1 MNREE
6 LADEIRG
13 AGAAVRFADGPVLS
27 MRRIKGKPTVLHSWE
42 GKLKVPDEEIIRMAA
57 TCFTCDAA
65 ASAFDIEFAS
75 DVADCY
81 RSFARLIW
89 PCIDHEE
96 YCSAEPYLPVHEGS
110 QKDFA
115 KVKAEFE
122 KRRQQREKRLAE
134 TKAKRPLK
142 KAAKKSKV
150 VKKKKTSKAKKPT
163 KRKKS

>member
-1 MNREE
+1 VKREN

-13 AGAAVRFADGPVLS
+13 AGAAVRFADGPVLI
-27 MRRIKGKPTVLHSWE
+27 MRRIKGKPTVVHSWQ

-57 TCFTCDAA
+57 TCSTCDAA

-96 YCSAEPYLPVHEGS
+96 GCEAEPYLPVHEGS

-122 KRRQQREKRLAE
+122 KRRREREERLAT
-134 TKAKRPLK
+134 TKAKRTVK
-142 KAAKKSKV
+142 KAAKTSKG
-150 VKKKKTSKAKKPT
+150 VKKKAAKAKKTP
-163 KRKKS
+163 KKKKS